1 MNNGI
6 VNGIF
11 WTQLPRLL
19 NINFILL
26 LSFFPLEE
34 KILMIDLSEII
45 LHKFYSLI
53 QVRNVCKR
61 SEPESSAP
69 ILFST
74 SKQTQKNFCLKQTDV
89 FHEKYLNVFICG
101 LSHKTVCSI
110 GLCDIL
116 PLQIGQRI
124 LKKRFIF

>member
-19 NINFILL
+19 NINFIFL

-74 SKQTQKNFCLKQTDV
+74 SQQTQKNFCLKQTDV
-89 FHEKYLNVFICG
+89 FHEKYLNVFYLRTIPQDG
-101 LSHKTVCSI
+101 LFN
-110 GLCDIL
+110 
-116 PLQIGQRI
+116 RI
-124 LKKRFIF
+124 M